1 MHNNLVQILAYEESL
16 VTVEEV
22 VATERVSTINNI
34 HTPERPDPT
43 TIERYM

>member
-16 VTVEEV
+16 VTMVEM

-34 HTPERPDPT
+34 DTPERPDPT
-43 TIERYM
+43 AIERYV